1 MPTYD
6 RYCFSC
12 DEIFEIRRSMS
23 DDSPVVCPKCN
34 GTQTRQV
41 FIETPTIFS
50 RKIDHPDSPLD
61 EIPGH
66 EKMRDQA
73 DVAVRRAMKDMGMD
87 P

>member
-6 RYCFSC
+6 RYCFTC

-23 DDSPVVCPKCN
+23 DTSPVACPKCGGDN
-34 GTQTRQV
+34 TRQV
-41 FIETPTIFS
+41 FISMPAAFT
-50 RKIDHPDSPLD
+50 RRIDHPDSPLD

-66 EKMRDQA
+66 EKMRAQA
-73 DVAVRRAMKDMGMD
+73 DSAIRKAMRDMGMS